1 MEKQIT
7 AIVAKNLNLDVAL
20 IEEGTL
26 QVEFNVTPDWD
37 SLVHLSIM
45 TDIEDEFDL
54 EIDIDEME
62 NLTTIS
68 KIKAFLNA
76 SNVV

>member
-1 MEKQIT
+1 MEKKIT
-7 AIVAKNLNLDVAL
+7 AIVAKNLNLDASL

-26 QVEFNVTPDWD
+26 QLEFNVTPEWD

>member
-1 MEKQIT
+1 MEKQIIE
-7 AIVAKNLNLDVAL
+7 IVAKNLNIDTAM
-20 IEEGTL
+20 IEDGKL
-26 QVEFNVTPDWD
+26 HVEFNVTPEWD
-37 SLVHLSIM
+37 SLAHLSIM

-68 KIKAFLNA
+68 KIKAFLA
-76 SNVV
+76 A

>member
-1 MEKQIT
+1 MEKQII
-7 AIVAKNLNLDVAL
+7 AILAKNLNLDAAL
-20 IEEGTL
+20 IEEGKL
-26 QVEFNVTPDWD
+26 QVEFNETPEWD
-37 SLVHLSIM
+37 SLAHLSIM

-76 SNVV
+76 

>member
-68 KIKAFLNA
+68 KIKSFLNA
-76 SNVV
+76 SNVI

>member
-7 AIVAKNLNLDVAL
+7 VIVAKNLNLDAAL
-20 IEEGTL
+20 IEDGTL
-26 QVEFNVTPDWD
+26 HVEFNVTPEWD
-37 SLVHLSIM
+37 SLAHLSIM

-62 NLTTIS
+62 SLTTIS
-68 KIKAFLNA
+68 KIKAFLTA
-76 SNVV
+76 

>member
-7 AIVAKNLNLDVAL
+7 EIVAKNLNLDADL
-20 IEEGTL
+20 IEEGKL
-26 QVEFNVTPDWD
+26 QVEFNVTPEWD

>member
-20 IEEGTL
+20 IEEGTI

>member
-1 MEKQIT
+1 MEKKIIQ
-7 AIVAKNLNLDVAL
+7 IVAKNLNIDIAM
-20 IEEGTL
+20 IEDGKL
-26 QVEFNVTPDWD
+26 QVEFNVTPEWD
-37 SLVHLSIM
+37 SLAHLSIM

-62 NLTTIS
+62 KLTTIS

-76 SNVV
+76 